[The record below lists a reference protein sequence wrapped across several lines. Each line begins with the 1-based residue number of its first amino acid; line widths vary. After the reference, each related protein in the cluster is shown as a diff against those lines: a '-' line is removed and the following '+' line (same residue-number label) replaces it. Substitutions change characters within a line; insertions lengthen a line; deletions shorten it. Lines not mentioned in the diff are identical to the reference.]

1 MRKTKRDRLIV
12 DNMDKVCNMASGFR
26 MPDLKDDML
35 SAGMEALVV
44 SATRYKPGLAA
55 FWTYAYKRVRGAM
68 LDVIRQDR
76 AAMMAVRIDDGL
88 TVVDHPEG
96 CNDHWQWFR
105 RETIECGL
113 NDLERFVVF
122 HHAIENDSLKS
133 ISRGLDMDLEEVVRH
148 YRTGGAKITIARGGM
163 W

>member
-1 MRKTKRDRLIV
+1 MRKSKRDRLIT
-12 DNMDKVCNMASGFR
+12 DNMDKVHNMASGFHR
-26 MPDLKDDML
+26 PDLRDDMV

-44 SATRYKPGLAA
+44 SAARYKPGLAA

-76 AAMMAVRIDDGL
+76 AGRIAVRIDNGL

-96 CNDHWQWFR
+96 VNDQWQWFQ

-113 NDLERFVVF
+113 NDLERFIFF
-122 HHAIENDSLKS
+122 HHAIENDSLRS
-133 ISRGLDMDLEEVVRH
+133 ISRGLGIDLDEVIQH
-148 YRTGGAKITIARGGM
+148 YRTGGVKITIGWGGIC
-163 W
+163 